1 MSNIEFVLSL
11 TPEQIYKFI
20 DFNEDIEFMVGVIK
34 DKGRLSIC
42 DSKENFRMDYTWINN
57 KWKADYE

>member
-20 DFNEDIEFMVGVIK
+20 DLNKDVEFMIGVIK
-34 DKGRLSIC
+34 DTGRLSIY
-42 DSKENFRMDYTWINN
+42 DTKEKFRMDYTWVNN
-57 KWKADYE
+57 KWEADYE

>member
-20 DFNEDIEFMVGVIK
+20 DFNKDIEFMVGVIK
-34 DKGRLSIC
+34 DKGRLSIY
-42 DSKENFRMDYTWINN
+42 DTKENFRMDYTWINN